1 MAVAR
6 GHLMEDEGTRS
17 ADAAPTRGQIRRTV
31 RCGAPVL
38 SSHIEV
44 PVKRWDRPGDRRSC
58 RKLVT
63 VRSPVQERAAAEA
76 VVWGP
81 VQPARCGQRVV
92 HVLLWAEYATAAPS
106 VPQRQLGWP
115 PRRRHTRSCRGWPR
129 SYRDFS
135 SSARVEAA
143 VPVFSSGSVVVVA
156 LCSVSSRSARCG
168 RCSYPECG
176 RCLIRCWIS
185 VEQGDARIPVVGDP
199 VDEYSQVLVEQV
211 AWDRL
216 LEQRAERAEHRAVD
230 PVQPRAWVVSAQHRR
245 TCTTGWSCVHGGR
258 RAGASVQAPRLRDR
272 PVDAVDHVQG
282 FGLPLSVTSLG
293 Q

>member
-1 MAVAR
+1 MRATRCACPAVGGVCHGSTFGA
-6 GHLMEDEGTRS
+6 S
-17 ADAAPTRGQIRRTV
+17 ATV
-31 RCGAPVL
+31 GV
-38 SSHIEV
+38 
-44 PVKRWDRPGDRRSC
+44 
-58 RKLVT
+58 
-63 VRSPVQERAAAEA
+63 
-76 VVWGP
+76 
-81 VQPARCGQRVV
+81 
-92 HVLLWAEYATAAPS
+92 ATSASAS
-106 VPQRQLGWP
+106 
-115 PRRRHTRSCRGWPR
+115 RSCRGWPR
-129 SYRDFS
+129 SYRDVS

-230 PVQPRAWVVSAQHRR
+230 PVQPRAWVVSAVAPVLPAGRACMAGDVRVPQYR
-245 TCTTGWSCVHGGR
+245 R
-258 RAGASVQAPRLRDR
+258 RAFVIVLLTLWIMCRALACPCR
-272 PVDAVDHVQG
+272 
-282 FGLPLSVTSLG
+282 SLLLVNSA
-293 Q
+293 

>member
-1 MAVAR
+1 MRATRCACPAVGGVCHGSTFGA
-6 GHLMEDEGTRS
+6 S
-17 ADAAPTRGQIRRTV
+17 ATVGVATPASAYTIMPWVAPL
-31 RCGAPVL
+31 L
-38 SSHIEV
+38 SG
-44 PVKRWDRPGDRRSC
+44 R
-58 RKLVT
+58 
-63 VRSPVQERAAAEA
+63 
-76 VVWGP
+76 
-81 VQPARCGQRVV
+81 
-92 HVLLWAEYATAAPS
+92 
-106 VPQRQLGWP
+106 
-115 PRRRHTRSCRGWPR
+115 
-129 SYRDFS
+129 S

-245 TCTTGWSCVHGGR
+245 TCTTGWSCVHGGQ